1 MGTAGTVRGASL
13 DVVTVVTDAVV
24 VVVIVAAVVDTVS
37 RLDSH
42 RALNFGL
49 LRDGELVL
57 AVTETEGLSRVLPE
71 NTQVPPVTFVMCGIV
86 VITAAEVVLVVAEHV
101 KEQQLVGTVVNVL
114 VPVLVFAITAG
125 TVTSPARFSKLFAS
139 IVVAIEDGEAA
150 TSIVGPFAETWTG
163 YTVIPAA
170 FKLGR
175 S

>member
-1 MGTAGTVRGASL
+1 MGRAGTVRGVSL

-24 VVVIVAAVVDTVS
+24 VAVAAVVDTVS

-42 RALNFGL
+42 KALNFGL

-71 NTQVPPVTFVMCGIV
+71 NTQVPPLMFVMCGIV
-86 VITAAEVVLVVAEHV
+86 VITAAEVVLVTAEHV